1 MEAEGFVINYKIG
14 IKLAD
19 DKDNII
25 SLKQIYRKGMCWMFT
40 LVLKN
45 GTIIDGTKKK
55 AYKADIGIIDSR
67 IVKIGEIDQKENV
80 IDIEGRYVTPG
91 FIDTHSHAD
100 CSAFLYP
107 DCESYIRQG
116 ITTFIGGQC
125 GDSNAPINNYWMRK
139 YWEYDMWNDI
149 DPFIYSPQTVQP
161 VDKVLPVVKD
171 KTGQAVEWKSFGEYI
186 KLVEKKG
193 MACNMITL
201 AGHSQIRADVMG
213 LDYMRKP
220 TREEMAKMKE
230 HLTEAMESGAWGM
243 STGRDYPPSASADKE
258 EIIELVN
265 HIKELGGYYFTHWR
279 RTGLRIAGSARPNKL
294 EGIVEALEIALETG
308 VKTEISHLTSGFEIY
323 PENPE
328 MDRHA
333 SEITLEVIDS
343 YIEKGA
349 DVAFDVIPGVSGGIC
364 INPYLASYF
373 TPWIKQSGSLDQFIT
388 NLKAKDYKN
397 KLVKLLRDGEWYP
410 LSGKSDPWWQNK
422 IFITK
427 SESECYIGKSINDI
441 AIEKNME
448 PVEAVMQLLLEEPF
462 IMIRRNGKSEEE
474 FKTLLKH
481 DRASVCTD
489 TYAFDL
495 VGLYGNDAEIAEL
508 LPHPH
513 TYCAFPKYILQYGM
527 DTIEETIWK
536 ITGFPADFMNIEGRG
551 KVLENNYADLVVLDM
566 DSLKTNEN
574 YIEPRVYPEGIEYVV
589 VNGQLVL
596 DKKGC
601 TGIRAGK
608 VLKKQ

>member
-1 MEAEGFVINYKIG
+1 MY
-14 IKLAD
+14 
-19 DKDNII
+19 
-25 SLKQIYRKGMCWMFT
+25 T

-55 AYKADIGIIDSR
+55 AYKADIGIIGSK
-67 IVKIGEIDQKENV
+67 IVKIGSISQEENT

-107 DCESYIRQG
+107 DCQSYVRQG

-149 DPFIYSPQTVQP
+149 DPFIYYPQTVQP
-161 VDKVLPVVKD
+161 VNKVLSVIKN
-171 KTGQAVEWKSFGEYI
+171 KTGEAVEWKSFGEYLKI
-186 KLVEKKG
+186 IEKKG
-193 MACNMITL
+193 IACNMITL
-201 AGHSQIRADVMG
+201 VGHSQIRADVMG
-213 LDYMRKP
+213 LEYMREP
-220 TREEMAKMKE
+220 TGAEMAKMEE
-230 HLTEAMESGAWGM
+230 HLEEAMGSGAWGL
-243 STGRDYPPSASADKE
+243 STGRDYPPSASAEKH
-258 EIIELVN
+258 EIVELVN
-265 HIKELGGYYFTHWR
+265 QVKELGGYYFTHWR
-279 RTGLRIAGSARPNKL
+279 RTGLRVPDSARPNKL
-294 EGIVEALEIALETG
+294 DGIIEALDIALETG

-328 MDRHA
+328 MDRYA
-333 SEITLEVIDS
+333 SEVTLKIIDS
-343 YIEKGA
+343 YIERGA
-349 DVAFDVIPGVSGGIC
+349 DVAFDIIPGVSGGIC

-373 TPWIKQSGSLDQFIT
+373 TPWIKQSSSIGQFIT
-388 NLKAKDYKN
+388 NLGARDYASR
-397 KLVKLLRDGEWYP
+397 LVKLLKSGEWYP
-410 LSGKSDPWWQNK
+410 ISSKSDPWWQNK

-427 SESECYIGKSINDI
+427 SKTEGYIDKSINDI
-441 AIEKNME
+441 ALEKNTGPFE
-448 PVEAVMQLLLEEPF
+448 TILELLLEDPF
-462 IMIRRNGKSEEE
+462 IMVRRVGKSEEE

-495 VGLYGNDAEIAEL
+495 VGLYGNETEIAEL

-527 DTIEETIWK
+527 DTVEETIWK
-536 ITGFPADFMNIEGRG
+536 ITGFPADFLNIKHRG
-551 KVLENNYADLVVLDM
+551 KILENNYADIVVLDM
-566 DSLKTNEN
+566 DNLKTNES
-574 YIEPRVYPEGIEYVV
+574 YIEPRVYPEGIEYVII
-589 VNGQLVL
+589 NGQIAV
-596 DKKGC
+596 DKKGF

-608 VLKKQ
+608 ILKK